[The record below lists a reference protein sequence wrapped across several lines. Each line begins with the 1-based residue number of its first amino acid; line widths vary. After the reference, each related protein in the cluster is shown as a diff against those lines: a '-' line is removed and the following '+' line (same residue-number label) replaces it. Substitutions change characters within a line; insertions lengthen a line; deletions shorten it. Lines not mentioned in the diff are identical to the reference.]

1 MVPVTNGDQD
11 GAPGSG
17 LVSLWRLREHRAQAK
32 AQRQLSTGGK
42 QVALCVCVCVFV
54 HVCTRVW
61 VFGGKVCTGHGRAV
75 LNVRVGTELCLK
87 GTEPSMG
94 WKEGRAGSAHTA
106 QLSLEKIHTEPDGT
120 TSLPSCPGLLLPSHS
135 SAL

>member
-1 MVPVTNGDQD
+1 MVPITNGDQD

-42 QVALCVCVCVFV
+42 QVAVCVCVCA
-54 HVCTRVW
+54 RVR
-61 VFGGKVCTGHGRAV
+61 GCLEGRSARDMAGVV